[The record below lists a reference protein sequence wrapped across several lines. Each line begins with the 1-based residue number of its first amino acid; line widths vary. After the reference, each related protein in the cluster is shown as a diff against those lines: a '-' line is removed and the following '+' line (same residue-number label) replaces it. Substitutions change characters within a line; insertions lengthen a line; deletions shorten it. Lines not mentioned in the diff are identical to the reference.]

1 MSDIQLIDEGDIL
14 NSITIK
20 DNSIRSKNLLL
31 ILKIYL
37 TFSCIYI
44 AFNFYA
50 YDIYYRIINGY
61 RYDYDEYNNL
71 IYLNAFFIL
80 IALIFLILIIILFL
94 NWYRRAYGN
103 LIRLKINQTS
113 YSEKMALWFWFIPI
127 INIFKP
133 YEIMKDIAF
142 STQNKILEINSELD
156 VKSHHL
162 ILRIW
167 WVLFIITNSILILLR
182 FLAYGSKDR
191 DEILSYANL
200 ELYISCID
208 VVKIYFFILVV
219 KIISKNEET
228 LKQLLDEKNLY
239 N

>member
-37 TFSCIYI
+37 IFSCIYI

-50 YDIYYRIINGY
+50 YDIYYRIIKGF
-61 RYDYDEYNNL
+61 RYDYDEYNTL

-80 IALIFLILIIILFL
+80 IALIFFILIIILYL

-142 STQNKILEINSELD
+142 STQNKILEINSEID

-167 WVLFIITNSILILLR
+167 WALFIITNSILILLK
-182 FLAYGSKDR
+182 FLSYGSYDS
-191 DEILSYANL
+191 DEVLSYTNL
-200 ELYISCID
+200 ELYLSVTEI
-208 VVKIYFFILVV
+208 VKIYFFILVI
-219 KIISKNEET
+219 KGISKNEQT
-228 LKQLLDEKNLY
+228 LKQLIEENNY
-239 N
+239 

>member
-1 MSDIQLIDEGDIL
+1 MGEIQLIDEGDIL

-20 DNSIRSKNLLL
+20 DNSNRSKNLLL

-37 TFSCIYI
+37 FFSCIYI

-50 YDIYYRIINGY
+50 YDIYYRIIKGY
-61 RYDYDEYNNL
+61 RYDYDEYKNL
-71 IYLNAFFIL
+71 IYMNVILILIALAFFIL
-80 IALIFLILIIILFL
+80 IIVLFL

-113 YSEKMALWFWFIPI
+113 YTEKMAIWYWFIPI

-142 STQNKILEINSELD
+142 STQNKILEYNSELD
-156 VKSHHL
+156 IKSQKW

-167 WVLFIITNSILILLR
+167 WVLFIITNAILILLK

-191 DEILSYANL
+191 DEILSYTNL
-200 ELYISCID
+200 ELYLSCIE
-208 VVKIYFFILVV
+208 VVKVYIFIVVV
-219 KIISKNEET
+219 KIISKNEQI
-228 LKQLLDEKNLY
+228 LKQLLEEKNY
-239 N
+239 